1 MPLASLG
8 VPTSTPSLLADYWAV
23 LGLIAERPTHGYA
36 IATLLARDG
45 QVGQVWTLER
55 NEVYN
60 TINKLI
66 GLELVKEDG
75 IEPGRGGPGRTL
87 LRATPAGRRQVR
99 KWLGEPVEHVRDFR
113 NLLLLKL
120 LLLDRSRRDPTPLI
134 DAQQAKLTSLLE
146 GLEAEGD
153 WADGFDRVVIQWRT
167 TSCRAALEFLARVRP
182 EA

>member
-1 MPLASLG
+1 
-8 VPTSTPSLLADYWAV
+8 
-23 LGLIAERPTHGYA
+23 
-36 IATLLARDG
+36 
-45 QVGQVWTLER
+45 
-55 NEVYN
+55 
-60 TINKLI
+60 
-66 GLELVKEDG
+66 
-75 IEPGRGGPGRTL
+75 
-87 LRATPAGRRQVR
+87 VR

-153 WADGFDRVVIQWRT
+153 WADGFDRVVIRWRT